1 MGHIRN
7 QYPPDTVKW
16 RKVVA
21 ALAEGEDVGAVAA
34 ATTKAAEA
42 GLDLAKGD
50 KGLAHAVWLL
60 AQVTNAAR
68 ADDLAG
74 ALSGLGLD
82 PRSSESAVDLVG
94 GFSDAMDSFLSET
107 RSRTDIGEM
116 AQLAACET
124 LSKIIG
130 ERSISLFTAEPGA
143 VQSVLRELSK
153 QQGFA
158 DLTHAF
164 FGRFTERYLGYHLSR
179 ELSMHVG
186 VNQRFAD
193 PSQHS
198 AFIEQLAAH
207 SRQVAAI
214 VREFAAGWYSKSRH
228 ETGLSKRSAMGFA
241 SYSITKIQ
249 TELHRRGARDDG

>member
-82 PRSSESAVDLVG
+82 PRSSESAVDLIG

-124 LSKIIG
+124 LAAAVG
-130 ERSISLFTAEPGA
+130 ERSVNLFTDGPDA
-143 VQSVLRELSK
+143 VRMALRELSK
-153 QQGFA
+153 TQGFA
-158 DLTHAF
+158 ELAHTF

-179 ELSMHVG
+179 ELSSHVG
-186 VNQRFAD
+186 LNQRFAD
-193 PSQHS
+193 PAEHS
-198 AFIEQLAAH
+198 AFLEQLARH
-207 SRQVAAI
+207 SHQVAGI
-214 VREFAAGWYSKSRH
+214 VREFAGGWYNKSRH
-228 ETGLSKRSAMGFA
+228 ETSLSKASARGFA

-249 TELHRRGARDDG
+249 SELQRRGERDGV